1 MATAGAIR
9 PINEDKMHAFLGK
22 VVGDFGAALS
32 SSLVY
37 IGQKLGLYKAMA
49 GDGPVTPAELAQKTS
64 TNERYIREW
73 LINQAAGGYVDYDA
87 ASGRYSLSPEQ
98 AVALTDEASP
108 FFVGGGF
115 YVVKA
120 MTAAVSRIEDAFKN
134 GGGML
139 WGEHDP
145 DLFVGVE
152 RFFRPG
158 YAAHLIASWIPA
170 LTGVEEKLKAGGK
183 VADIGCGH
191 GSSTIIMAQ
200 AYPKSKFWGFDNHE
214 KSIETAR
221 QRAKDAGVS
230 DRVTFEVANAGD
242 FPDQQYDMIAFFDCL
257 HDMGDPVS
265 ACKRAF
271 ATVADDGAVL
281 IVEPMAGN
289 TVEEN
294 FNIIGRTFHRRIDT
308 LLHGKFNGARRSS
321 AGGSCY
327 GRQLFAIRC
336 LPAASL
342 NSAARRRL
350 RSIGSSK
357 RDVDQPFT
365 GGRPRTDKARRFIE
379 KVPDFSCPSQKEFL
393 YASIYLP
400 RPGSDCCVD
409 TSGERFFSCSIHSRL
424 CHYGPCR

>member
-1 MATAGAIR
+1 MATAGAVR

-32 SSLVY
+32 SALVY
-37 IGQKLGLYKAMA
+37 IGQKLGLYKAIA
-49 GDGPVTPAELAQKTS
+49 GEGSVTPSELAQKTS

-73 LINQAAGGYVDYDA
+73 LVNQAAGGYVDYDA

-98 AVALTDEASP
+98 TVALTDEASP

-120 MTAAVSRIEDAFKN
+120 MTAAVSRIEDAFNN

-145 DLFVGVE
+145 DLFVGTE

-200 AYPKSKFWGFDNHE
+200 AYPASRFWGFDNHE

-230 DRVTFEVANAGD
+230 DRVTFQVANASD

-271 ATVADDGAVL
+271 ATLANDGAAL

-294 FNIIGRTFHRRIDT
+294 FNIIGRTFAGASTLCCTANSMALGGPALGAVAPESAIRDT
-308 LLHGKFNGARRSS
+308 VL
-321 AGGSCY
+321 AGGFT
-327 GRQLFAIRC
+327 QF
-336 LPAASL
+336 
-342 NSAARRRL
+342 RRATETPFNR
-350 RSIGSSK
+350 IFEAK
-357 RDVDQPFT
+357 R
-365 GGRPRTDKARRFIE
+365 
-379 KVPDFSCPSQKEFL
+379 
-393 YASIYLP
+393 
-400 RPGSDCCVD
+400 
-409 TSGERFFSCSIHSRL
+409 
-424 CHYGPCR
+424 

>member
-1 MATAGAIR
+1 MATAGQIR
-9 PINEDKMHAFLGK
+9 PINEDKMNEFLGK

-32 SSLVY
+32 SSLAY

-49 GDGPVTPAELAQKTS
+49 GDAPVTPAELAQKTS

-73 LINQAAGGYVDYDA
+73 LINQAAGGYVDYDT

-98 AVALTDEASP
+98 ATALTDEASP
-108 FFVGGGF
+108 FYVGGGF

-120 MTAAVSRIEDAFKN
+120 MTAAVSRIENAFKN
-134 GGGML
+134 GGGLL
-139 WGEHDP
+139 WGENDP
-145 DLFVGVE
+145 DLFVGTE

-170 LTGVEEKLKAGGK
+170 LSGVEEKLKDGGK

-230 DRVTFEVANAGD
+230 DRVNFEVANAND

-271 ATVADDGAVL
+271 ETLDDDGAVL

-294 FNIIGRTFHRRIDT
+294 FNIIGRTFAGASTLCCTANSMALGGPALGAVAPESAIRDT
-308 LLHGKFNGARRSS
+308 VL
-321 AGGSCY
+321 AGGFTQF
-327 GRQLFAIRC
+327 RR
-336 LPAASL
+336 ASETPF
-342 NSAARRRL
+342 NRIFEAR
-350 RSIGSSK
+350 
-357 RDVDQPFT
+357 
-365 GGRPRTDKARRFIE
+365 
-379 KVPDFSCPSQKEFL
+379 
-393 YASIYLP
+393 
-400 RPGSDCCVD
+400 
-409 TSGERFFSCSIHSRL
+409 H
-424 CHYGPCR
+424 